1 MPFVYGAGDGKVVN
15 DAIDSEK
22 EKLLVGQYKTKRSE
36 LACSSICYMAVNV
49 CETATAN
56 TKGLNFTGDLRGS
69 GSCPSMS

>member
-36 LACSSICYMAVNV
+36 LACTSICYMAVNV

-56 TKGLNFTGDLRGS
+56 TKGLNFMTDLFL
-69 GSCPSMS
+69 